1 MRLRDD
7 TVRHII
13 HSLTDSSGELG
24 GELELGRSDGGAVMD
39 EDVAAAGDVEV
50 SSTDWENWMPAPSDA
65 DPSKLWTGKKP
76 VDCHFLKF
84 NCFQFVITLFF
95 FIQGDIVPM
104 LVNIY
109 GSKSL
114 FVKEYRKLLSDRL
127 LLNQHFDTE
136 EEIRNLEFLKIR
148 FGESE
153 LHNCEVMLKD
163 VADSKRINSHLQSVQ
178 DQPQVIY
185 PLY

>member
-1 MRLRDD
+1 
-7 TVRHII
+7 
-13 HSLTDSSGELG
+13 
-24 GELELGRSDGGAVMD
+24 
-39 EDVAAAGDVEV
+39 
-50 SSTDWENWMPAPSDA
+50 
-65 DPSKLWTGKKP
+65 
-76 VDCHFLKF
+76 
-84 NCFQFVITLFF
+84 
-95 FIQGDIVPM
+95 M

-163 VADSKRINSHLQSVQ
+163 VADSKRINTHLQSAP
-178 DQPQVIY
+178 DQPEVRKFACIVPYSTHQLTVKPSYKVPHSGPGSVRPVLGSIKGQAY
-185 PLY
+185 EASGSNF